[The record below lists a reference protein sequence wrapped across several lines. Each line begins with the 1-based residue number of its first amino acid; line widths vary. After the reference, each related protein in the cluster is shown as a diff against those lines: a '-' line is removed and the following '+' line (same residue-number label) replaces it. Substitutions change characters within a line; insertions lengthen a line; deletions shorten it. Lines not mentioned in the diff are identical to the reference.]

1 MHCWG
6 CGWVRVKAI
15 TDDGA
20 NVFEGKITQKAAIA
34 VLVIVLC
41 VVLIVVLLIVAE
53 PDAVLINE
61 NQPRL
66 YVSSYTPG
74 LSESSHI
81 DGNIVLVNPSSNAYS
96 NLSLSIQLDT
106 YEIFKPTIRVWD
118 TNYTLNTP
126 TSLIQSAHL
135 YRDMLYYSTPITTI
149 NLEPNQN
156 LTLWLNLTSQ
166 GTTIRFDPHKL
177 TIFLTQQDFGDLING
192 QSFTLPQTEV
202 YLEIK
207 SFSSVHSDNDTYH
220 KYFSSS
226 QNRYV
231 YRNDNPNFC
240 QRYRNWSWEIGTANY
255 GMAAEM
261 GVLGVR
267 YFNVTVHN
275 NSTFPVNN
283 IKLFGQLPSAG
294 NYTFTWPAISDY
306 ILQPGETYLFP
317 VGEKELPTNAYATG
331 YITNSPVK

>member
-1 MHCWG
+1 M
-6 CGWVRVKAI
+6 
-15 TDDGA
+15 
-20 NVFEGKITQKAAIA
+20 
-34 VLVIVLC
+34 
-41 VVLIVVLLIVAE
+41 
-53 PDAVLINE
+53 
-61 NQPRL
+61 
-66 YVSSYTPG
+66 
-74 LSESSHI
+74 SESSHI

-96 NLSLSIQLDT
+96 NLSLAIQLDG
-106 YEIFKPTIRVWD
+106 YEIFKPAIRVWD
-118 TNYTLNTP
+118 TNYTLNAP

-135 YRDMLYYSTPITTI
+135 YRDMLNYSTPTTTI
-149 NLEPNQN
+149 SIEPNQN

-166 GTTIRFDPHKL
+166 REFRFNPHKL
-177 TIFLTQQDFGDLING
+177 TIFLTQHDFGDLING

-267 YFNVTVHN
+267 YFNVTVYN
-275 NSTFPVNN
+275 NSSFPVNS
-283 IKLFGQLPSAG
+283 IKLFGQLSNGG
-294 NYTFTWPAISDY
+294 NHTFDWRAISDY
-306 ILQPGETYLFP
+306 VLQPGETYLFP
-317 VGEKELPTNAYATG
+317 VGEKEIPTNGYATG
-331 YITNSPVK
+331 YITNSSNK